1 MYLVRIE
8 VNPEGVGMKRVNEN
22 DEGMTKNSG
31 VFKKGRFMNGVDES
45 DCVSEGTQG
54 EEERVFAGNGSIVS
68 AEMDGRGGSV
78 DNEVSGDFG
87 NSSLGDL
94 NRADKSDFDSMFG
107 HSEQREYIDLNFPV
121 FQGFTQE
128 GPVIDQ
134 RRTEIIDLVSDD
146 SDDDVVIVGSSSGT
160 GVKDK
165 QKEMPTSSDGMES
178 LNHGL
183 EINLMDTFVGENG
196 PVTGDERNYAGEVG
210 GMAHMDNS
218 WLSLSSLY
226 QNDVEV
232 MARQPEALPAIPD
245 RFELELRYAE
255 EASRRRA
262 EATQVI
268 LRQNAK
274 RFARPT
280 YLGESSGNRMSDQ
293 GKNSPGPFAKLVRET
308 TSKGATQDLIK
319 WKPSVENLDHRI
331 SAPLV
336 PSLLDLSVKAL
347 ADNAEGLVSLELVP
361 DMLRRRLTDVL
372 CDTRRM
378 SVHVLNLLVKGYPTE
393 IRIKNC
399 SWLTDKQFHQAF
411 NNCQTKNLMVLQL
424 DLCGQIILDLAFRD
438 MLSRSSN
445 KFSSLAIISL
455 RGACR
460 LSDSGL
466 KELVS
471 AAPNLLSI
479 NLGQCPILTCDG
491 INYIADLLGPNLKEL
506 YIDDCPKIDAML
518 ILPAFRKF
526 KCLEVLS
533 VGEIQSV
540 TDEFVG
546 ELINSCGHSIKEL
559 DLANCQELTDCSLQT
574 IGSKCVDLRSLNIS
588 YLHNLTDLGMVHLA
602 DGCKSMQKLKL
613 CRNGFSDE
621 AIASF
626 LESCGGSLIEL
637 SLNNVRKVGLNT
649 VFSLAKCSRKLLSL
663 DLSWCRGLTDEGI
676 GLIVD
681 SCSSLKLLK
690 VFGCKQITR
699 VFLYGH
705 SNPVVQILGLNLTP
719 ILNNLDLLEPEEMLL
734 RYSSPNLTDF

>member
-1 MYLVRIE
+1 
-8 VNPEGVGMKRVNEN
+8 MKRVNEN

-31 VFKKGRFMNGVDES
+31 VFKKGRLMNAIDEY
-45 DCVSEGTQG
+45 DGVSEGTQG
-54 EEERVFAGNGSIVS
+54 EEERVFAENRAIVS
-68 AEMDGRGGSV
+68 AEMDGRRGFA

-87 NSSLGDL
+87 NSNLGGL
-94 NRADKSDFDSMFG
+94 NRAGKSDFDLMFG
-107 HSEQREYIDLNFPV
+107 HSEEDIDLNVPV

-134 RRTEIIDLVSDD
+134 RRTEIINLVSDD
-146 SDDDVVIVGSSSGT
+146 SDDEVVIVGSIGGT
-160 GVKDK
+160 GAKGK
-165 QKEMPTSSDGMES
+165 QKEIPMSSDSLEN

-183 EINLMDTFVGENG
+183 EINLMDNFVDENG
-196 PVTGDERNYAGEVG
+196 PVTGDERNYAGEEE
-210 GMAHMDNS
+210 GMANMENS
-218 WLSLSSLY
+218 WLSLNSFY
-226 QNDVEV
+226 PNDVEV

-245 RFELELRYAE
+245 QFELELRYEE

-262 EATQVI
+262 EATQAI
-268 LRQNAK
+268 LRRTAK
-274 RFARPT
+274 RFARPN
-280 YLGESSGNRMSDQ
+280 YLGESSGNRSDQ
-293 GKNSPGPFAKLVRET
+293 GKNSPGPFAEVLKLVREM
-308 TSKGATQDLIK
+308 TSKGASQDAIE
-319 WKPSVENLDHRI
+319 WKPSVQNLDHRI
-331 SAPLV
+331 SALLV

-347 ADNAEGLVSLELVP
+347 AENAEGLVSLELVP
-361 DMLRRRLTDVL
+361 DMLRRRLTDLL
-372 CDTRRM
+372 CDTCRM

-424 DLCGQIILDLAFRD
+424 DLCGQIMLDLAFRD

-466 KELVS
+466 KELVL

-479 NLGQCPILTCDG
+479 NLGQCPILTCDS
-491 INYIADLLGPNLKEL
+491 INNIADLLGPNLREL

-540 TDEFVG
+540 TDEFVS
-546 ELINSCGHSIKEL
+546 ELINSCGHSIKEF
-559 DLANCQELTDCSLQT
+559 DFANCQELTDCSLKT
-574 IGSKCVDLRSLNIS
+574 IGSKCVDLRSLNVS
-588 YLHNLTDLGMVHLA
+588 YLHNLTDLGMEHLA
-602 DGCKSMQKLKL
+602 NGCKSMQKLQL

-626 LESCGGSLIEL
+626 LESCGGFLTEL
-637 SLNNVRKVGLNT
+637 SLNNVRKVGPNT
-649 VFSLAKCSRKLLSL
+649 AFSLAKCSRKLLSL
-663 DLSWCRGLTDEGI
+663 DLSWCRGITDESV

-690 VFGCKQITR
+690 VFGCKQITS
-699 VFLYGH
+699 VFLHGH
-705 SNPVVQILGLNLTP
+705 SNPVVQILGLDLTP

-734 RYSSPNLTDF
+734 RYSSPNLRDF